1 MRGKSRTV
9 CLAVMFAFAAP
20 APAQKDVGEP
30 LEHFLSTRTV
40 DGKARTLE
48 DPVARVVDDFNADD
62 LPDVALWQERE
73 RAAAGARPVHLYMQ
87 RKDGR
92 FAAGGSV
99 LADPETIFRVV
110 PERPRGAR
118 LVVCHDG
125 AVARGY
131 EVSAFIV
138 TELASAE
145 LPKACAALPAP
156 VIERLDP
163 ARYRASGI
171 QAWTRR

>member
-1 MRGKSRTV
+1 MRARSRGA
-9 CLAVMFAFAAP
+9 CLAVLVAFGAP
-20 APAQKDVGEP
+20 AFAQKDVGEP

-40 DGKARTLE
+40 DGKARTLD
-48 DPVARVVDDFNADD
+48 DPVARVVDDFNADS
-62 LPDVALWQERE
+62 LPDVGLWQERE
-73 RAAAGARPVHLYMQ
+73 RVATGDLPVHLYMQ

-99 LADPETIFRVV
+99 LADAETIFHVE

-118 LVVCHDG
+118 LVVCHDR

-138 TELASAE
+138 TELASAD
-145 LPKACAALPAP
+145 LPKACPAVPAP
-156 VIERLDP
+156 AIERLDL
-163 ARYRASGI
+163 ARFRASGV

>member
-1 MRGKSRTV
+1 MRARSRGAF
-9 CLAVMFAFAAP
+9 LAVLIAFGTP
-20 APAQKDVGEP
+20 ALAQKDVAEP

-40 DGKARTLE
+40 DAKTRTLD
-48 DPVARVVDDFNADD
+48 DPVARVVDDFNADR
-62 LPDVALWQERE
+62 LPDVGLWQEHE
-73 RAAAGARPVHLYMQ
+73 RVATGDRPVHLYMQ

-92 FAAGGSV
+92 FAAAGSV
-99 LADPETIFRVV
+99 LADAERIFRVV

-118 LVVCHDG
+118 LVVCRDG

-138 TELASAE
+138 AE
-145 LPKACAALPAP
+145 LPPAELPQACPVEPAAA
-156 VIERLDP
+156 IERLDMT
-163 ARYRASGI
+163 RYRANGL

>member
-1 MRGKSRTV
+1 MRARSRGA
-9 CLAVMFAFAAP
+9 CLAVLIAFGAP
-20 APAQKDVGEP
+20 ALAQKDVGEP

-40 DGKARTLE
+40 DARARTLD
-48 DPVARVVDDFNADD
+48 DPVARVVDDFNADS
-62 LPDVALWQERE
+62 LPDVGLWQEHE
-73 RAAAGARPVHLYMQ
+73 RVATGDRPVHLYMQ

-118 LVVCHDG
+118 LVVCRDG

-138 TELASAE
+138 AELPPAE
-145 LPKACAALPAP
+145 LPKACPAEAAGT
-156 VIERLDP
+156 IERLDM
-163 ARYRASGI
+163 ARYRARGV
-171 QAWTRR
+171 QAWMRR

>member
-1 MRGKSRTV
+1 MSARSRGA
-9 CLAVMFAFAAP
+9 CLAVLIAFGTP
-20 APAQKDVGEP
+20 AFAQKDVGEP
-30 LEHFLSTRTV
+30 LEHFLSTKTV
-40 DGKARTLE
+40 DGKARTLD
-48 DPVARVVDDFNADD
+48 DPVARVVDDFNADS
-62 LPDVALWQERE
+62 LPDVGLWQERE
-73 RAAAGARPVHLYMQ
+73 RVAKGDRPVHLYMQ

-99 LADPETIFRVV
+99 LADAETIFRVV
-110 PERPRGAR
+110 PERSRGAR

-138 TELASAE
+138 AELPGAE
-145 LPKACAALPAP
+145 LPKACPAEPAP
-156 VIERLDP
+156 AIERLDM
-163 ARYRASGI
+163 ARFRASGI